1 VTLVALL
8 IAAVLVVVTGLLRAA
23 GASLVRTPRA
33 DAVRKAAEGNR
44 AAEIVAEL
52 LDDRARL
59 QPALGMVHTALL
71 VAALLSAGWALTR
84 SFDGIALVVALIVLG
99 VVLLLVGEVL
109 PRSLGRW
116 RSGTLAY
123 HFARLLRVAFTLGAA
138 AADLIPDEEGEPP
151 EDAELEDEADQEE
164 RTLISSVLEFTD
176 TLVRE
181 VMTPRTDMVSI
192 HGAASTD
199 LALDLVLEAGR
210 SRIPVLGE
218 SADDILG
225 VLYARDLLKLMD
237 DEAAAVP
244 AREIMRPA
252 YFVPETK
259 RVSELL
265 RDMQSNQVHMAIV
278 VDEFGGTAG
287 IVTIEDLLEEI
298 VGEIVDEY
306 DREEPMVTPIEGG
319 FLVDGRLGID
329 ELGELLGVDLPND
342 EWDTVGG
349 LVLRFAGRVPHE
361 GERFEIDDHL
371 IVVDRVQGRRVARVR
386 LAPR

>member
-1 VTLVALL
+1 VVA
-8 IAAVLVVVTGLLRAA
+8 
-23 GASLVRTPRA
+23 
-33 DAVRKAAEGNR
+33 D
-44 AAEIVAEL
+44 L

-59 QPALGMVHTALL
+59 QPALGMVHTMLSVVALIP
-71 VAALLSAGWALTR
+71 AAWALVR
-84 SFDGIALVVALIVLG
+84 LYDGLVLLGGLIVLG
-99 VVLLLVGEVL
+99 VVLVVL
-109 PRSLGRW
+109 GDVIPRSLGR
-116 RSGTLAY
+116 RRPGKLAY
-123 HFARLLRVAFTLGAA
+123 RFAGLLRIAVALGDA
-138 AADLIPDEEGEPP
+138 AADLIIDEEDEEG
-151 EDAELEDEADQEE
+151 EDAELEDEADEEE
-164 RTLISSVLEFTD
+164 RTLISSVLDFTD

-192 HGAASTD
+192 HGRASTD

-218 SADDILG
+218 GADDIIG

-237 DEAAAVP
+237 DDAEALP
-244 AREIMRPA
+244 CSQIMRPA

-319 FLVDGRLGID
+319 FLVDGRLGVD
-329 ELGELLGVDLPND
+329 ELGELLGVELPND

-361 GERFEIDDHL
+361 GEKFEINDHL
-371 IVVDRVQGRRVARVR
+371 LVVDRVQGRRVARVR